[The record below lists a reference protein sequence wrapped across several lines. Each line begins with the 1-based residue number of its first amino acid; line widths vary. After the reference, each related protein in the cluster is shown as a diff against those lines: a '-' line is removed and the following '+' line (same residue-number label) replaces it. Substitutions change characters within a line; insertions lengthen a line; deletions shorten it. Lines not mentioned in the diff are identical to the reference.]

1 VNQPINPPIC
11 GSDPAAFIV
20 ACGTLRAGVRRQL
33 QRPQPLSDPL
43 CYIWRKR
50 FEFTLRRTVDDNRVR
65 Q

>member
-43 CYIWRKR
+43 AVSGASDLSSRSAER
-50 FEFTLRRTVDDNRVR
+50 LMTTV
-65 Q
+65 